1 MRYAIT
7 IFATTCLIAGAIN
20 SSNQAAGAELLP
32 DSSPAVAQNVRP
44 PVDRPN
50 LTIQTSADFISAIS
64 AEDIDEND
72 PHFTDNILGTSIS
85 GTTHTIGKRTAV
97 LIDSPNRA
105 LMEIQMRGTTTSQT
119 VGLHPPVTIY
129 SSGTTQFTGALRVA
143 MDPEGF
149 IASCPAAW
157 ACTHTCINNICICGG
172 RLVQRIATKRVYQS
186 KSEAEGIASQHAQQR
201 VNDRIK
207 SNSVEGLA
215 KQNQG
220 YQDKL
225 IRPLARWGA
234 VPELH
239 YSSTPAAL
247 FITAR
252 ESAPDQP
259 GAPNAPPE
267 IAGNPMLG
275 LRVHESFINNMTA
288 KTLGGRRISR
298 EEFVKGYKDIF
309 LQDPPGEKADEEHD
323 KHWTITFAKEQPVN
337 VHFADNGFSIALNAT
352 RFTSTNPDTD
362 IDYPWTI
369 SADYKIDGRQAK
381 RIGDIKVEAKGGK
394 PTQRAV
400 DRGKLLHRFEN
411 MFKETFEFQGLEF
424 QKVPFSKVGKLV
436 SSQLSSDQG
445 WLTVGWNK

>member
-1 MRYAIT
+1 MRYAVT
-7 IFATTCLIAGAIN
+7 IFAATTCLIAGAIN
-20 SSNQAAGAELLP
+20 SSDQAAGADL
-32 DSSPAVAQNVRP
+32 SPAVAQNVRP

-50 LTIQTSADFISAIS
+50 LMIQTSADFISAIS

-85 GTTHTIGKRTAV
+85 GTTHTVGKRTAV
-97 LIDSPNRA
+97 LIDSPDRG

-186 KSEAEGIASQHAQQR
+186 KPEAEGIASQHAQQR

-225 IRPLARWGA
+225 IKPLARWGA
-234 VPELH
+234 VPDLH
-239 YSSTPAAL
+239 YSSTPATL
-247 FITAR
+247 LITAR

-259 GAPNAPPE
+259 GAPNTPPE

-298 EEFVKGYKDIF
+298 EEFVKGYKDLF

-424 QKVPFSKVGKLV
+424 QKVPFSKAGKLV